1 MSIKENK
8 LILFKNFYSATVK
21 LGKLRKK
28 PDVVVL
34 NELLCF
40 QFLNESLCRRILF
53 TLLTPITMGW
63 EGGGGVPGG
72 EVPCGFSSE
81 LENSLYCNA

>member
-8 LILFKNFYSATVK
+8 LILFKNFDSATVK

-34 NELLCF
+34 TELLCF
-40 QFLNESLCRRILF
+40 QFLNESLCKRIF
-53 TLLTPITMGW
+53 TLLYPITMGW
-63 EGGGGVPGG
+63 
-72 EVPCGFSSE
+72 
-81 LENSLYCNA
+81 

>member
-8 LILFKNFYSATVK
+8 LIMFKKFYSATVK

-34 NELLCF
+34 TELLCF
-40 QFLNESLCRRILF
+40 QFLNESLCKRIF
-53 TLLTPITMGW
+53 TLLNPITM
-63 EGGGGVPGG
+63 
-72 EVPCGFSSE
+72 
-81 LENSLYCNA
+81 